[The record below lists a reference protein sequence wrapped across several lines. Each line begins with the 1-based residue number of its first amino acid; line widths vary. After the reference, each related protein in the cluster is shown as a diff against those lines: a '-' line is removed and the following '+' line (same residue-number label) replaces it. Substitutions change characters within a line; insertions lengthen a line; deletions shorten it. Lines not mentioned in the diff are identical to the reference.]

1 MRLFAAIVFS
11 PAVRD
16 SLASPCHAGAPLAGP
31 PAPGDAPASLHGGAG
46 GVSHEV
52 GAAGREIGVYGNS
65 QNTLMKF
72 LHKKQK
78 LVYLS
83 VKQPFLGK
91 RLLDVFSIKTKINF
105 LFLVKPWI
113 YNAC

>member
-1 MRLFAAIVFS
+1 
-11 PAVRD
+11 
-16 SLASPCHAGAPLAGP
+16 
-31 PAPGDAPASLHGGAG
+31 
-46 GVSHEV
+46 
-52 GAAGREIGVYGNS
+52 
-65 QNTLMKF
+65 MKF
-72 LHKKQK
+72 LYKKQK